1 MKSVIKT
8 NDLKG
13 EIEYPCLMTVDN
25 VDNSSGAIVVLFND
39 RSCGVVVHSEGEL
52 RPIGYYSE
60 AWIMS
65 GFSPFNKT
73 IELSNN

>member
-8 NDLKG
+8 NDLEG
-13 EIEYPCLMTVDN
+13 EIKYPMLMTAH
-25 VDNSSGAIVVLFND
+25 NSSGAIVVLFTKKD
-39 RSCGVVVHSEGEL
+39 FGTVVYSEREFQ
-52 RPIGYYSE
+52 PIGYYAE

-65 GFSPFNKT
+65 GFTPFDGT

>member
-13 EIEYPCLMTVDN
+13 GIKYPCLMTAH
-25 VDNSSGAIVVLFND
+25 SSLGGIVVLFHD
-39 RSCGVVVHSEGEL
+39 ESCGTVVYSEREGQ
-52 RPIGYYSE
+52 PIGCYSE
-60 AWIMS
+60 AWVMPY
-65 GFSPFNKT
+65 FTPLDET